1 MSVITSNPVPP
12 IEPVQR
18 SLDPST
24 DGLRTLPE
32 PKPEADGRAA
42 SWLPVRGPAETF
54 ATPRTPDISNEL
66 HIALIRTLHRDSPAS
81 PRSFEGLGSY
91 QVENGA
97 TSSSRFKIPAQDSR
111 SIGSLM
117 RWVPG
122 GQTIEMHG
130 MTIVH
135 GMIYVGVGT
144 AKEEPSL
151 INPVLPIGRHHD
163 NSAEPLLYWLT
174 YEGMT
179 PTARH
184 RYLEWLADG
193 ARAPIDIGYVF
204 LYFYGLERRL
214 LLDQAAAGPEAPAL
228 LAEVDRLAA
237 IFGGSKHSFQFYS
250 RGLLD
255 YIQLHYCADEVSEDV
270 PDLTEAPSYELP
282 ITFRFG
288 LGRLARDERPLPVAW
303 ALRWALADRSIRRLS
318 PVDRCRE
325 LFERTFTQVYAN
337 RFGEG
342 IRLHHICHRAS
353 PLKLTYG
360 AASPA
365 LRLGQFTLDW
375 KDIPDVTAVE
385 GPREQLQL
393 LVNDAT
399 SLIDSHSRFLGRNPD
414 KVNTLQ
420 AHLALPYALWPV
432 ILQERL
438 REFRANYVEPME
450 PITCADL
457 FAQFGRGEPPTP
469 QMVVGLANGLQRL
482 AVGMEPDVLAG
493 ARRPGPSDSV
503 VLFPLLG
510 EKEFDPRTARFQ
522 TANVSI
528 SLSSCLVLA
537 DGVASAS
544 ELQATEERIAAW
556 THLSPDQQMRLRAQY
571 RLGLRRP
578 ASLAALKTRLSAL
591 SQEQRLEVVLAL
603 SHLSKAD
610 GVISPAKVRFLE
622 QLYRVLELDPQSV
635 YQHLY
640 SASSN
645 ATHIGRPSLCV
656 EGTATNSLNITL
668 DGKRINQLKKE
679 TELVSALLGD
689 VFD

>member
-1 MSVITSNPVPP
+1 
-12 IEPVQR
+12 
-18 SLDPST
+18 
-24 DGLRTLPE
+24 
-32 PKPEADGRAA
+32 
-42 SWLPVRGPAETF
+42 
-54 ATPRTPDISNEL
+54 
-66 HIALIRTLHRDSPAS
+66 
-81 PRSFEGLGSY
+81 
-91 QVENGA
+91 
-97 TSSSRFKIPAQDSR
+97 
-111 SIGSLM
+111 M

-288 LGRLARDERPLPVAW
+288 LGRFARDERPLPVAW
-303 ALRWALADRSIRRLS
+303 ALRWALADRSIRRRS

-325 LFERTFTQVYAN
+325 VFERAFAQVYAN

-393 LVNDAT
+393 LVNEAT

-469 QMVVGLANGLQRL
+469 QMVVGLANGLQHV

-493 ARRPGPSDSV
+493 ARRPRPGDSV

-510 EKEFDPRTARFQ
+510 EREFGPRTARFQ
-522 TANVSI
+522 TASLTV
-528 SLSSCLVLA
+528 SLSSCLALT

-544 ELQATEERIAAW
+544 ELQATEERIATW
-556 THLSPDQQMRLRAQY
+556 TYLSADQQMRLRAKY
-571 RLGLRRP
+571 RVGLRRP
-578 ASLAALKTRLSAL
+578 ASLTALKKKLSAL
-591 SQEQRLEVVLAL
+591 SQEQRLEVVLAV
-603 SHLSKAD
+603 SHLAKAD
-610 GVISPAKVRFLE
+610 GVVSTAKVQFLE
-622 QLYRVLELDPQSV
+622 QLYRVLKLDPQSV

-640 SASSN
+640 STPSN

-656 EGTATNSLNITL
+656 EGTATNSQKITL
-668 DGKRINQLKKE
+668 DRERISQLQRE

-689 VFD
+689 AFDEEESDIAVVAQGSVNFASPSEFAAVPLLPGLSSSHNAFLTLLLTRAEWSRAELEAAAAERQIILDGAMENINDAALDAFGAMLFDGDDPIYVQTELMENAA